1 MNNFEKEAQNRSVT
15 KMLGRALN
23 PMEWVRQMSSSKYR
37 RMIAAVDAIDKVMR
51 NNILRLKP
59 GLRDYLHQARMAM
72 KNREFLK
79 VFQYSNYI
87 IDSVNG
93 VFIDQMDEL
102 EAIGREIYS
111 EFSNDKMDE
120 FERKQLEEELGVR
133 NPRVASVEPELVIEA
148 GVTQWLQE
156 KIPTRKEIEGTLFD
170 KIFRNM
176 QGKQQEAAR
185 QALAIA
191 ERTYE
196 LIQTAFD
203 TLDNERRNI
212 VEYVR
217 LARDYQRK
225 LGIEKDRLKK
235 MYINYFPAQPAEP
248 QQTTNTTEPPP
259 QTPPPPPVQT
269 TPVIGPAV
277 SPTTAPVTT
286 VDAPQTQP
294 KPGEPATKKSVLDLL
309 GRAKIAVNNG
319 DNGIASA
326 LLAKASEICDDC
338 GYEEYSIK
346 LLSAA
351 IDLQLPPPRGRTVD
365 VCIFDEISDWPKER
379 IRFSKERVINA
390 FMRGYT
396 TGTPKLMVDGKEIK

>member
-1 MNNFEKEAQNRSVT
+1 MNNFEKEAQNISVT

-23 PMEWVRQMSSSKYR
+23 PMEWVRQMSSGKYR

-51 NNILRLKP
+51 NNIMRLKP

-102 EAIGREIYS
+102 EALGREIYS

-120 FERKQLEEELGVR
+120 LERQQLEEELGVR
-133 NPRVASVEPELVIEA
+133 KPRVASIEPELIIEA

-156 KIPTRKEIEGTLFD
+156 KIPTRKEIEGNLFD

-217 LARDYQRK
+217 LAKDYQRK

-235 MYINYFPAQPAEP
+235 MYINYFPAQPVEP
-248 QQTTNTTEPPP
+248 QQTNTTEPLP
-259 QTPPPPPVQT
+259 QTPPPSPVQT
-269 TPVIGPAV
+269 TPAIGPAV
-277 SPTTAPVTT
+277 SPTTTQVTT
-286 VDAPQTQP
+286 VEAPQTQP
-294 KPGEPATKKSVLDLL
+294 KPGEAAAKKSVLDLL
-309 GRAKIAVNNG
+309 GRAKIAMKSGN
-319 DNGIASA
+319 NGIASA
-326 LLAKASEICDDC
+326 LLATASEICD
-338 GYEEYSIK
+338 EYGDEQRSIS
-346 LLSAA
+346 LLKMAA
-351 IDLQLPPPRGRTVD
+351 DTDYIRGRTTD
-365 VCIFDEISDWPKER
+365 VCISF
-379 IRFSKERVINA
+379 N
-390 FMRGYT
+390 RGYKNPEVY
-396 TGTPKLMVDGKEIK
+396 GTIKLMVDGKEIK